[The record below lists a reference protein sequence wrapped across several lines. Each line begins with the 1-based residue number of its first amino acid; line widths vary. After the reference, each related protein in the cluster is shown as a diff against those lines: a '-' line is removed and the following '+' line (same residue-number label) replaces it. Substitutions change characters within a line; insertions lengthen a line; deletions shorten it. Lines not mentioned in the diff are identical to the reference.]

1 MTTPHD
7 RPTAAEL
14 VESVREWIERD
25 VMPAVEGRLQFHA
38 RVAVNSLD
46 IVLREFDLGHDQAA
60 RHAERLAR
68 LGHADDASLA
78 AAIRQG
84 HHDADL
90 GAVLAELRG
99 AVEDKV
105 RVANPRHLID

>member
-1 MTTPHD
+1 MTEPHD
-7 RPTAAEL
+7 RPTVAEL
-14 VESVREWIERD
+14 VESVREWIEND
-25 VMPAVEGRLQFHA
+25 VMPQVEGRLQFHA

-46 IVLREFDLGHDQAA
+46 IVLRELDLGPEQAA

-68 LGHADDASLA
+68 LGHTDDASLS
-78 AAIRQG
+78 AAIREG
-84 HHDADL
+84 RFDGDL

-105 RVANPRHLID
+105 RVANPRHLRD